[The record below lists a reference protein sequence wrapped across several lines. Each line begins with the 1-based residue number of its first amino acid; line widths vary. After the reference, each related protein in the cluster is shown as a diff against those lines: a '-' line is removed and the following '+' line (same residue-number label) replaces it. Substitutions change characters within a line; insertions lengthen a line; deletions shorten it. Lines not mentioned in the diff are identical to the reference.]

1 MLPDTANITWL
12 VQVISFN
19 MYMCGCVHRCAG
31 THRGQKRLQNLLYLE
46 FQGGCELPDMVAR
59 HPTSVLCQRMGLTCE
74 GCLCLYLLWTL
85 WIPNLDFFDIL
96 KDFKIMFSLLDIL
109 WYLSKP
115 GLKILQKMINFGD
128 VLHWW
133 WCSGIIGIPPSL
145 TRNLRNRIHHP
156 GINPHTQDQSLLYF
170 KCPSCPGPFGLLVSS
185 VSISTEDCAWLL
197 GLV

>member
-1 MLPDTANITWL
+1 
-12 VQVISFN
+12 
-19 MYMCGCVHRCAG
+19 MCGCVHRCAG

-133 WCSGIIGIPPSL
+133 WCSGVIGIPLLWPEISETEYITLESIHTPRISL
-145 TRNLRNRIHHP
+145 SSTSNALP
-156 GINPHTQDQSLLYF
+156 VL
-170 KCPSCPGPFGLLVSS
+170 GLLDS
-185 VSISTEDCAWLL
+185 
-197 GLV
+197 